1 MGTSQRMKKRE
12 MKKNLTALL
21 IIAVFAVIV
30 FSVNSIG
37 KFIAEKVIQPVMN
50 LNVAK
55 DERIVTNTVKI
66 EALEIY
72 GVGAGQFQDAA
83 SAEETVKKMKDGG
96 GAGYVLETADGFTVL
111 ASCYTD
117 KEWAESVKEKLSSSF
132 DQVSVFPLKGD
143 ELSVKIT
150 GTKAQAELIA
160 QAFSSLRTTV
170 KEMVDLCVEADK
182 GDVTRLQACTQIQL
196 CRNDTAKQL
205 EQLKALESGNRVVTV
220 LEEMFTCVNTA
231 LGEMPES
238 SDDAFAQK
246 LKHAAA
252 SLVGEYINFYTSLE

>member
-37 KFIAEKVIQPVMN
+37 KFIAEKVIQPVMSIGT
-50 LNVAK
+50 AK

-72 GVGAGQFQDAA
+72 GVGAGQFEDAA
-83 SAEETVKKMKDGG
+83 SAAETVKKIQDGG
-96 GAGYVLETADGFTVL
+96 GAGYVLETAEGFTVL

-117 KEWAESVKEKLSSSF
+117 EEWAESVKEKLSSSF
-132 DQVSVFPLKGD
+132 DTVGVFPLKGD
-143 ELSVKIT
+143 ELSIKIT
-150 GTKAQAELIA
+150 GTQAQAEMIG
-160 QAFSSLRTTV
+160 QAFDSLRTTV
-170 KEMVDLCVEADK
+170 KEMVDLCVETDK
-182 GDVTRLQACTQIQL
+182 SDVTRLQACTQIQL
-196 CRNDTAKQL
+196 CRTDTAKQL
-205 EQLKALESGNRVVTV
+205 EQLKTLESGNRVVTV
-220 LEEMFTCVNTA
+220 LEEMLTCTATA
-231 LGEMPES
+231 LDEMPES

-246 LKHAAA
+246 LKYASA
-252 SLVGEYINFYTSLE
+252 SLAGEYLNFYTSLE

>member
-83 SAEETVKKMKDGG
+83 SAEETVKKMKD

-246 LKHAAA
+246 LKHASA